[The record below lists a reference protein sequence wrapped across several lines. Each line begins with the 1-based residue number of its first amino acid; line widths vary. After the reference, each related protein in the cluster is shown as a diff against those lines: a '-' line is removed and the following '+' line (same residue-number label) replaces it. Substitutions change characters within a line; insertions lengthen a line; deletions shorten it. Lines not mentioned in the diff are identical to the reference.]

1 MAHSLLRLKSK
12 IVNVPHMIDS
22 SSFETI
28 VDYVNKRCSEDVDTS
43 PEAFLGGESKQLT
56 YNADIQTGVIEISGP
71 LTYKPTMFSAL
82 CGGTSYEGLKEDF
95 TAMVDAGAK
104 TIAFIVDSPG
114 GEAYS
119 VFDTATYLRKL
130 ADENGVRILAYVD
143 GLSASA
149 GYALTAI
156 ADEII
161 TNGQSELGSIG
172 VVVRLM
178 NDSKALE
185 MEGYERTYV
194 FAGESKTPFA
204 DDGSFRP
211 DFIKDIQSKVDTLY
225 VEFTEFVATHRNLTV
240 ETVRSTQ
247 ARTFLPGEAIKLGL
261 ADSVMTVEEFYTY
274 LADTAQRP
282 EGNHMLKN
290 KLFGMNK
297 TEETVTMS
305 TDNVVLAELQT
316 QLSAAQEQIVELSS
330 IKEVHASLMTAFA
343 EKETAL
349 AEALAQVAQMQEAAV
364 ATKMSARKEKLAAV
378 MSADKI
384 EGVSASL
391 ASLDDEAFNTV
402 LTSFAGLK
410 QTVEASDLFNEI
422 GDQGAQVEDQPSSK
436 AKTSTE
442 DLIKQKLGLV

>member
-22 SSFETI
+22 NSFETI
-28 VDYVNKRCSEDVDTS
+28 IDYVNKRCAEEVDTS
-43 PEAFLGGESKQLT
+43 PEANFFGDEPKQLT
-56 YNADIQTGVIEISGP
+56 YNADIQTGVIEINGP
-71 LTYKPTMFSAL
+71 LTYKPTMFAAL

-119 VFDTATYLRKL
+119 VFDTATYMRKL

-225 VEFTEFVATHRNLTV
+225 LEFTEFVATHRNLTV

-282 EGNHMLKN
+282 EGNDMLKN
-290 KLFGMNK
+290 KLFNMTKN
-297 TEETVTMS
+297 EETLEMS
-305 TDNVVLAELQT
+305 QLTELQAQLAQYEGQVAELT
-316 QLSAAQEQIVELSS
+316 SV
-330 IKEVHASLMTAFA
+330 KETLTTLQSAFA

-349 AEALAQVAQMQEAAV
+349 ASALQEITQMKEAAV
-364 ATKMSARKEKLAAV
+364 ETKMSARKDKIAAV
-378 MSADKI
+378 KGTAQAEILSA
-384 EGVSASL
+384 AL
-391 ASLDDEAFNTV
+391 ATLDDESFTTV
-402 LTSFAGLK
+402 LAGFAADKEKL
-410 QTVEASDLFNEI
+410 EASDLFNEI
-422 GDQGAQVEDQPSSK
+422 GDQGTEAVVETTSK

-442 DLIKQKLGLV
+442 DLIKQKLGLK

>member
-1 MAHSLLRLKSK
+1 M
-12 IVNVPHMIDS
+12 
-22 SSFETI
+22 
-28 VDYVNKRCSEDVDTS
+28 
-43 PEAFLGGESKQLT
+43 
-56 YNADIQTGVIEISGP
+56 
-71 LTYKPTMFSAL
+71 
-82 CGGTSYEGLKEDF
+82 
-95 TAMVDAGAK
+95 
-104 TIAFIVDSPG
+104 
-114 GEAYS
+114 
-119 VFDTATYLRKL
+119 
-130 ADENGVRILAYVD
+130 
-143 GLSASA
+143 
-149 GYALTAI
+149 
-156 ADEII
+156 
-161 TNGQSELGSIG
+161 
-172 VVVRLM
+172 
-178 NDSKALE
+178 
-185 MEGYERTYV
+185 
-194 FAGESKTPFA
+194 
-204 DDGSFRP
+204 
-211 DFIKDIQSKVDTLY
+211 Y

-442 DLIKQKLGLV
+442 DLIKQKLGLK

>member
-71 LTYKPTMFSAL
+71 LTYKPTMFAAL

-185 MEGYERTYV
+185 MEGYERSYV

-282 EGNHMLKN
+282 EGNSMLKN
-290 KLFGMNK
+290 KLFNMK
-297 TEETVTMS
+297 TNEETLEMS
-305 TDNVVLAELQT
+305 QLTELQAQLAQYEGQVAELTSVKETLTTLQ
-316 QLSAAQEQIVELSS
+316 AAFV
-330 IKEVHASLMTAFA
+330 
-343 EKETAL
+343 EKEAAL
-349 AEALAQVAQMQEAAV
+349 TEALAQVASAEAAAV
-364 ATKMSARKEKLAAV
+364 AVKMDARKSKLAAV
-378 MSADKI
+378 MSADKL
-384 EGVSASL
+384 EGVAASL
-391 ASLDDEAFNTV
+391 SSLDDSAFETV
-402 LTSFAGLK
+402 LSGFAAQK
-410 QTVEASDLFNEI
+410 QALEASDMFAEI

-442 DLIKQKLGLV
+442 DLIKQKLGLK